1 MNEALWLLGR
11 GLGVS
16 TLVLLTISMVAG
28 IVTWQRSTP
37 LETPR
42 FAVAEIHRR
51 ASLVASGLL
60 VAHILSLVLDQEA
73 QLSWVD
79 TVVPFL
85 NARNPL
91 WWGLGTLSLD
101 ILLVVVVTSLV
112 KKRISHRVWRGIHW
126 FSYLAWPVAV
136 LHAFGGGT
144 DATTVWFR
152 LIAFTCIAAVGA
164 AVGIRLNAAPATAI
178 GGVRATRS
186 PA

>member
-28 IVTWQRSTP
+28 IITWQRSTP

-101 ILLVVVVTSLV
+101 ILLVVVVTSLL

-152 LIAFTCIAAVGA
+152 LIAFTSIAAVGA
-164 AVGIRLNAAPATAI
+164 AVGIRLNATPATA
-178 GGVRATRS
+178 GAARRAV
-186 PA
+186 

>member
-16 TLVLLTISMVAG
+16 TLVLLTISVVAG
-28 IVTWQRSTP
+28 IITWQRSTP
-37 LETPR
+37 LQTPR

-91 WWGLGTLSLD
+91 WCC
-101 ILLVVVVTSLV
+101 LLYTSRCV
-112 KKRISHRVWRGIHW
+112 
-126 FSYLAWPVAV
+126 
-136 LHAFGGGT
+136 
-144 DATTVWFR
+144 
-152 LIAFTCIAAVGA
+152 
-164 AVGIRLNAAPATAI
+164 
-178 GGVRATRS
+178 
-186 PA
+186 

>member
-28 IVTWQRSTP
+28 IITWQRSTP
-37 LETPR
+37 LQTPR

-60 VAHILSLVLDQEA
+60 VVHILSLVFDQEA

-101 ILLVVVVTSLV
+101 ILLVVVVTSLM

-144 DATTVWFR
+144 DAATVWFR

-164 AVGIRLNAAPATAI
+164 AVGIRVNTTPATAI

>member
-16 TLVLLTISMVAG
+16 TLVLLTVSVVAG
-28 IVTWQRSTP
+28 IVTARRSTP

-51 ASLVASGLL
+51 ASLTASGLL
-60 VAHILSLVLDQEA
+60 LAHMSTLVLDQQA

-91 WWGLGTLSLD
+91 FWGLGTLSLD
-101 ILLVVVVTSLV
+101 ILLVVVVTSLL
-112 KKRISHRVWRGIHW
+112 KKRIPHRVWRGIHLL
-126 FSYLAWPVAV
+126 SYASWPIAV

-144 DATTVWFR
+144 DAGTVWFR
-152 LIAFTCIAAVGA
+152 VVAFTCVSAVGA
-164 AVGIRLNAAPATAI
+164 AVGVRVTDRAPRTTRTA
-178 GGVRATRS
+178 V
-186 PA
+186 PASR